1 MSLQVQASMHI
12 GISVYTILP
21 LAWNG
26 SKVSQLV
33 DEKRDHRSP
42 CHPLPDPDLVS

>member
-1 MSLQVQASMHI
+1 MSLQGEASMNI

-33 DEKRDHRSP
+33 DEKHDHRSP
-42 CHPLPDPDLVS
+42 CNPLRDPHLVS

>member
-1 MSLQVQASMHI
+1 MSLQVQASVHI

-21 LAWNG
+21 LPRNS

-42 CHPLPDPDLVS
+42 CNPLRDPDLVS